1 MRGNWAVDAC
11 SDPGVRAG
19 RGGEAKA
26 RGPGWPSGPG
36 RGERAT
42 IGENEG
48 ERILGLFFYVPLL
61 FFVYFSSSL
70 SI

>member
-1 MRGNWAVDAC
+1 VGALAAQECEQDA
-11 SDPGVRAG
+11 
-19 RGGEAKA
+19 GGGGGGGAKA
-26 RGPGWPSGPG
+26 CGPEWSSGPG
-36 RGERAT
+36 RGERVT